1 MLFTTIM
8 SLLGLFS
15 MGCSE
20 KNEDTSTSTAEP
32 SEETTNTVDDLSW
45 VNPADLPQGANA
57 CREPIRVLV
66 EDVVDGDTF
75 VGQGADGEE
84 RVRIIGVDTPETSSG
99 DCYAQEAKSFLITQ
113 IFGRHVWLT
122 FDSNCYDIYD
132 RTLAYVH
139 LGTNEQDFLERQ
151 ILLGGY
157 AHAFP
162 FDDTNTF
169 EDLFAA
175 DETTARENGAGGW
188 SSCGW

>member
-1 MLFTTIM
+1 MMTLIAFSFLFAC
-8 SLLGLFS
+8 G
-15 MGCSE
+15 E
-20 KNEDTSTSTAEP
+20 KETDTSTSEP
-32 SEETTNTVDDLSW
+32 ASEDTNTTSVDDLSW
-45 VNPADLPQGANA
+45 VNPADLPAGNNA

-75 VGQGADGEE
+75 VGQGENGEE
-84 RVRIIGVDTPETSSG
+84 RVRIIGVNTPETSSG

-122 FDSNCYDIYD
+122 FDSNCYDVYD

-157 AHAFP
+157 AKAFP

-175 DETTARENGAGGW
+175 DEATARENGAGGW
-188 SSCGW
+188 SSCSW